1 MNNVLRYIP
10 IKELKPA
17 EYNPRT
23 MSRVEFDGL
32 LASIEQF
39 GVVDPLVVNKDMTI
53 IGGHQRYRAAKKLK
67 IKEVPCLEVDVDKH
81 TEIKLNVLLNSQA
94 ISGNFDKVKLA
105 ALLDQLKL
113 DDDYEALRL
122 RDVEPVNLSEVNQ
135 GEWDGMPE
143 YNQDNQMPFKQVIV
157 SFNNEAA
164 LEDFA
169 ELMGQ
174 KIVMTTKSVWYPA
187 SDKVKVS
194 DQAYE

>member
-1 MNNVLRYIP
+1 
-10 IKELKPA
+10 
-17 EYNPRT
+17 
-23 MSRVEFDGL
+23 
-32 LASIEQF
+32 
-39 GVVDPLVVNKDMTI
+39 
-53 IGGHQRYRAAKKLK
+53 
-67 IKEVPCLEVDVDKH
+67 
-81 TEIKLNVLLNSQA
+81 
-94 ISGNFDKVKLA
+94 
-105 ALLDQLKL
+105 LLDQLKL

-169 ELMGQ
+169 QLMGQ
-174 KIVMTTKSVWYPA
+174 NIVMTTRSVWYPA
-187 SDKVKVS
+187 ADKVKVS